1 MTKQDKQNWTWFLTT
16 GTIAIIA
23 IIQLATE
30 FNKYG
35 VL

>member
-23 IIQLATE
+23 IIQLAIK
-30 FNKYG
+30 FNNYG